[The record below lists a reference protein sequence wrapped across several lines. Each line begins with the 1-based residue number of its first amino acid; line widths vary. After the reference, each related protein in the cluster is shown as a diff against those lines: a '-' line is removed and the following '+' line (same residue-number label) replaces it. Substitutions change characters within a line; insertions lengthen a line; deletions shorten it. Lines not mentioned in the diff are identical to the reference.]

1 MPQWRQLLFGEWS
14 LSRNVWLIQSV
25 LGVGILAVRLRALD
39 IAPGSTFLTI
49 IIGPIGSALVLWGA
63 SRTCLRDRSIG
74 LAHPWV
80 VLAVWFLAACFRG
93 YAATGAPITG
103 LDALTLTG
111 NIVFSLL
118 WTAILTYIFASS
130 HFYRER
136 SKQMDSLIIAAALYD
151 QHKAELLQ
159 IERRR
164 LLHIVQDELLPSLVT
179 LRDDIAR
186 LATDGD
192 RTLWLSLADRVGG
205 LLIDRVRSVSRAGQ
219 LTRAP
224 SEDVVGRRAL
234 AAPRTRN
241 LISDAKTANMSVTLT
256 LILFT
261 ACGLLLLV
269 PRVGMVGYVFL
280 ACVAAVALPL
290 LLVGR
295 LVMSMVPAGWLRAA
309 LLPLCYLVI
318 GLIIGEITQW
328 FPGSAEVHSTIALRA
343 VVAIFAMVTGLG
355 ASLVRQHQSR
365 WDALFGSQEM
375 ALENFEATK
384 VDLEREHLQIQRQM
398 SHLLHGPVQG
408 NLAALTL
415 ALRVHAAAEH
425 EEFSAGQREVIM
437 RSTALIDESLRTLRE
452 ILDEPERGT
461 VDVGAR
467 LVELTRAW
475 RGLMTIT
482 LDMPAEVLSVS
493 RADPGLL
500 QDALDAVEEGI
511 TNASRHGDARNLDI
525 KIRLLVTGEV
535 EVVLLND
542 GRPVSGVVSAG
553 FGLKAIDAAGGR
565 WSLVEVEGG
574 RTCFNAVLPARSP
587 AGG

>member
-49 IIGPIGSALVLWGA
+49 VIGPIGSALVLWGA
-63 SRTCLRDRSIG
+63 SRTCLRDRSVG

-118 WTAILTYIFASS
+118 WTAIFTYIFASS

-205 LLIDRVRSVSRAGQ
+205 LLIDRVRSVSRAGE

-224 SEDVVGRRAL
+224 TEDVVGRRAL

-241 LISDAKTANMSVTLT
+241 LISDAKTANMSVTLA

-280 ACVAAVALPL
+280 ACVAAAALPL

-309 LLPLCYLVI
+309 LLPLFYLFI

-511 TNASRHGDARNLDI
+511 TNASRHGDARNLEI

-542 GRPVSGVVSAG
+542 GRPVSGAVSAG

-574 RTCFNAVLPARSP
+574 RTCFTAVLPARSP